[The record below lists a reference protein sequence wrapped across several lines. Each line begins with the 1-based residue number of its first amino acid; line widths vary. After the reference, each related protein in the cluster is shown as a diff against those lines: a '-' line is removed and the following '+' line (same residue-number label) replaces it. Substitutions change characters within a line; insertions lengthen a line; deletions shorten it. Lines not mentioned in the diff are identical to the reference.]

1 MSMTH
6 ADERS
11 TPACIDSGRH
21 LLDLWSLTPDQIRSL
36 LKATQRYLAAPA
48 RERFD
53 TLAGRT
59 VANLFFEDSTRTRV
73 SFTLATRRLAGEVV
87 DLSASGS
94 SVSKGETAVDTA
106 MTIAAMGVDVIV
118 IRHAA
123 SGAAELVARAVD
135 CSVINAGDGRH
146 AHPTQGLL
154 DAYTIAEAHSRLS
167 EFDLTGLRI
176 GIVGDLEHSRVAR
189 SDIAACTK
197 LGAEVV
203 GIGPAD
209 LAPESFA
216 SLGCSV
222 SHDLE
227 KELPTLDAVQML
239 RVQRERGAS
248 AAESQICATEFQLSA
263 DRAAMMKPDAVV
275 LHPGPMNRG
284 VEIASAVADGPRSR
298 VLRQVAVGVAVRMAT
313 LEHVTS
319 G

>member
-1 MSMTH
+1 MTH
-6 ADERS
+6 TDQKSALPSEYLG
-11 TPACIDSGRH
+11 PN
-21 LLDLWSLTPDQIRSL
+21 LLDLWRLSPAQIRAL
-36 LKATQRYLAAPA
+36 LDRTRRYLDAPA
-48 RERFD
+48 SERYD

-59 VANLFFEDSTRTRV
+59 VANLFFEDSTRTRI
-73 SFTLATRRLAGEVV
+73 SFTLATRRLSGEVV
-87 DLSASGS
+87 DLSTSGS

-154 DAYTIAEAHSRLS
+154 DAYTIAEAHDRLDG
-167 EFDLTGLRI
+167 FDLTGLRV

-189 SDIAACTK
+189 SDIAVCTK

-203 GIGPAD
+203 GIGPAE
-209 LAPESFA
+209 LAPESFTT
-216 SLGCSV
+216 LGCTV
-222 SHDLE
+222 SHDLDE
-227 KELPTLDAVQML
+227 ELPTLDAVQML

-248 AAESQICATEFQLSA
+248 AVGLKTCAAEFQLSA
-263 DRAAMMKPDAVV
+263 ERAAAMKPKAVV

-284 VEIASAVADGPRSR
+284 VEIASSVADGPRSR
-298 VLRQVAVGVAVRMAT
+298 VLRQVAIGVAVRMAT
-313 LEHVTS
+313 LQHVTQ